1 MAPLSAPAIRTA
13 VRELRAVL
21 YARCRYL
28 LSRVTAHYHACD
40 VPETRPHGT
49 PMIVSRLRLLS
60 STKRA
65 MAGTDASCYQGHR
78 PGRSKHKKKPVGSP
92 ESQSKISEGVG
103 DPRAGASGAMRAPT
117 TRRRKTSR
125 GCACLSLTPPA
136 YLRLAVGA
144 AAFAVALHFN
154 PPGAWLKPRPS
165 LTHAALVATSSPPAA
180 TVSPSSVV
188 GAGRAAGIA
197 RPPTP
202 LCALALAASVG
213 QQCRPARR
221 DFGPRVVAIANPSH
235 PGPPAPD

>member
-1 MAPLSAPAIRTA
+1 
-13 VRELRAVL
+13 
-21 YARCRYL
+21 
-28 LSRVTAHYHACD
+28 
-40 VPETRPHGT
+40 
-49 PMIVSRLRLLS
+49 MIVSRLRLLS
-60 STKRA
+60 STKCA

-103 DPRAGASGAMRAPT
+103 GPRAGASGAMRAPT

-125 GCACLSLTPPA
+125 GCACLSLTARLSTLGCWSGGFCRRSTLQPPW
-136 YLRLAVGA
+136 G
-144 AAFAVALHFN
+144 VAQSTPQSN
-154 PPGAWLKPRPS
+154 PRRPRR
-165 LTHAALVATSSPPAA
+165 HLVAAHAT
-180 TVSPSSVV
+180 TVSPNSVV
-188 GAGRAAGIA
+188 GAGRAPGIA

-202 LCALALAASVG
+202 LGALALAASVG